1 MSCESEISVR
11 SQFEYAMVYPREV
24 LNRLKWTDG
33 ESIQDAVIW
42 YIHRG
47 APGDCVKITGKDIS
61 ALGKG
66 FFELG
71 ETSIPYHR
79 ILRIDYRGKTVFR
92 KDSRADSLA

>member
-1 MSCESEISVR
+1 
-11 SQFEYAMVYPREV
+11 MVYPREV
-24 LNRLKWTDG
+24 LNKLRWTEG
-33 ESIQDAVIW
+33 ESLQEAVIW

-47 APGDCVKITGKDIS
+47 APGDCAKISGKDIT

-71 ETSIPYHR
+71 DTSIPYHR

-92 KDSRADSLA
+92 KDARADSLS